1 MTEVYFIR
9 HSKTLKVNNDLNEDN
24 LQFQNE
30 KACLSLEGEELAK
43 QTFDN
48 HEYNDIDVLY
58 SSNYVRAIQTAKYL
72 ADKNNLEINVV
83 SGFGERKHGVNS
95 WNELPDNFEKRQFE
109 DENFKLNNGESQKD
123 VRDRMYKSLMK
134 VLNETKG
141 KKIAIVSHSTAM
153 MFLFGI
159 WCNISYDS
167 NSTFKDKVFF
177 DGKWNYCET
186 FRLFFDDEN
195 KLINIENIKF

>member
-9 HSKTLKVNNDLNEDN
+9 HSKTLKINNNLNSDN
-24 LQFQNE
+24 LQLQNE
-30 KACLSLEGEELAK
+30 KACLSIDGEILAK
-43 QTFDN
+43 KTFNKSEFDN
-48 HEYNDIDVLY
+48 IDVLY

-72 ADKNNLEINVV
+72 SDKNNIEVNVV
-83 SGFGERKHGVNS
+83 SNFGERKHGVNS

-134 VLNETKG
+134 VLNENKG
-141 KKIAIVSHSTAM
+141 KKIAIISHSTAM

-167 NSTFKDKVFF
+167 NSTFNSEVFF
-177 DGKWNYCET
+177 DSKWDYCET
-186 FRLFFDDEN
+186 FKLLFDDN
-195 KLINIENIKF
+195 DNLISIENIK